1 MSKNVLIGIGIVAV
15 LVIVGAAAYILR
27 PPAEA
32 SEPIEA
38 ISVEVDD
45 METEEKAAD
54 TDQQVSAPSSE
65 EMPVSGEQ
73 AESAADVDDPVSGQD
88 TDLNEQV
95 PEQEIDET
103 PVVEQEA
110 AVSASEGI
118 VVFSIVQAESEV
130 RFTLGE
136 LLSGVPTTVV
146 GATDQVAGEI
156 AIDPENPASTKV
168 GVIQVNAR
176 TFATDSDFRNRAI
189 NNSILETGRFE
200 YVTFTP
206 SEIANFPE
214 NPSIG
219 EALEFQISGDLTVRD
234 FTNPVTFDVV
244 VTAVSESRLEG
255 SASAT
260 IARAEYG
267 LQIPEVPRV
276 ADVDE
281 EVLLEIDFVALAK

>member
-234 FTNPVTFDVV
+234 FTNPVTFDIV

-260 IARAEYG
+260 IARADYG

>member
-1 MSKNVLIGIGIVAV
+1 MSKNLLIGIGIVAG
-15 LVIVGAAAYILR
+15 LVIVGTAAYILR

-38 ISVEVDD
+38 VAVEVEATTEPIIATETDD
-45 METEEKAAD
+45 QISAEASEDMSMAEEDAVA
-54 TDQQVSAPSSE
+54 
-65 EMPVSGEQ
+65 PVSDG
-73 AESAADVDDPVSGQD
+73 V
-88 TDLNEQV
+88 
-95 PEQEIDET
+95 I
-103 PVVEQEA
+103 
-110 AVSASEGI
+110 
-118 VVFSIVQAESEV
+118 VFSIVQAESEV

-136 LLSGVPTTVV
+136 LLSGVPTTVI
-146 GATDQVAGEI
+146 GTTDQVAGEI
-156 AIDPENPASTKV
+156 AIDPANPADSRV

-176 TFATDSDFRNRAI
+176 TFATDSNFRNRAI
-189 NNSILETGRFE
+189 NNSILETGKFE

-206 SEIANFPE
+206 AEIANFPE

-234 FTNPVTFDVV
+234 ITNPVTFDVV
-244 VTAVSESRLEG
+244 VTAVSENRLEG

-260 IARAEYG
+260 IARVDYG

-281 EVLLEIDFVALAK
+281 EVLLEIKFVALEN

>member
-1 MSKNVLIGIGIVAV
+1 
-15 LVIVGAAAYILR
+15 
-27 PPAEA
+27 
-32 SEPIEA
+32 
-38 ISVEVDD
+38 
-45 METEEKAAD
+45 
-54 TDQQVSAPSSE
+54 
-65 EMPVSGEQ
+65 
-73 AESAADVDDPVSGQD
+73 
-88 TDLNEQV
+88 
-95 PEQEIDET
+95 
-103 PVVEQEA
+103 VVEQEA
-110 AVSASEGI
+110 VVSASEGI

-168 GVIQVNAR
+168 GIIQVNAR
-176 TFATDSDFRNRAI
+176 TFATDNNFRNRAI
-189 NNSILETGRFE
+189 NNSILDTGRFE

-206 SEIANFPE
+206 SEITNFPE

-234 FTNPVTFDVV
+234 VTNPVTFDVV
-244 VTAVSESRLEG
+244 VSAVSEKRLEG

-260 IARAEYG
+260 IAREDYG

-281 EVLLEIDFVALAK
+281 EVLLEIDFVALSR

>member
-219 EALEFQISGDLTVRD
+219 ESLEFQISGDLTVRD

-260 IARAEYG
+260 IARADYG

>member
-1 MSKNVLIGIGIVAV
+1 MIGIGIVAV
-15 LVIVGAAAYILR
+15 LIIVGAAAYILR

-38 ISVEVDD
+38 ISVDVDD
-45 METEEKAAD
+45 MDAEEKTAD
-54 TDQQVSAPSSE
+54 TDQQVSAQSSE
-65 EMPVSGEQ
+65 EMPMTGEQ
-73 AESAADVDDPVSGQD
+73 TESAATEDDQVSVQA
-88 TDLNEQV
+88 TDENEQV
-95 PEQEIDET
+95 PQQEIDET

-110 AVSASEGI
+110 VVSVPDGI

-146 GATDQVAGEI
+146 GTTDQVAGEI

-176 TFATDSDFRNRAI
+176 TFATDNNFRNRAI
-189 NNSILETGRFE
+189 NNTILETGKFE

-206 SEIANFPE
+206 AEIANFPE

-219 EALEFQISGDLTVRD
+219 ETLEFQISGDLTVRD
-234 FTNPVTFDVV
+234 ISNPVTFEVV
-244 VTAVSESRLEG
+244 VTAVSENRLEG

-260 IARAEYG
+260 IARSDYG

-281 EVLLEIDFVALAK
+281 EVLLEIEFVALSK

>member
-1 MSKNVLIGIGIVAV
+1 MSKNILIGIGVVAV

-38 ISVEVDD
+38 ISVNVDD
-45 METEEKAAD
+45 MDAEEKAAD
-54 TDQQVSAPSSE
+54 KDQQVSTQVVE
-65 EMPVSGEQ
+65 EMPMTDEQ
-73 AESAADVDDPVSGQD
+73 AENAADVDDQVSVKA
-88 TDLNEQV
+88 TDVNEQ
-95 PEQEIDET
+95 EMGET
-103 PVVEQEA
+103 PVAEQEA
-110 AVSASEGI
+110 LGSVPDGI

-156 AIDPENPASTKV
+156 AVDPKNPASTKV

-176 TFATDSDFRNRAI
+176 TLATDNDFRNRAI
-189 NNSILETGRFE
+189 NNSILETGMYE
-200 YVTFTP
+200 YVTFAPT
-206 SEIANFPE
+206 EIANFPE
-214 NPSIG
+214 DPSIG
-219 EALEFQISGDLTVRD
+219 EELAFQISGDLTVRD

-244 VTAVSESRLEG
+244 VTAVSENRLEG

-260 IARAEYG
+260 IARADYG
-267 LQIPEVPRV
+267 LKIPEVPRV

-281 EVLLEIDFVALAK
+281 EVLLEIDFVAIAK

>member
-1 MSKNVLIGIGIVAV
+1 MSKSILIGIGIVAV

-45 METEEKAAD
+45 METDEKAAD

-65 EMPVSGEQ
+65 EMTMTAEQ
-73 AESAADVDDPVSGQD
+73 AESAADLDDPVSVQA
-88 TDLNEQV
+88 TDENEQV

-103 PVVEQEA
+103 PMVEQETV
-110 AVSASEGI
+110 VSVSEGI
-118 VVFSIVQAESEV
+118 IVFSIVQAESEV

-168 GVIQVNAR
+168 GVIRVNAR
-176 TFATDSDFRNRAI
+176 TFATDNNFRNRAI
-189 NNSILETGRFE
+189 NNSILETDKFE
-200 YVTFTP
+200 YVTFSP

-234 FTNPVTFDVV
+234 ITNPVTFDVV
-244 VTAVSESRLEG
+244 VTAVSENRLEG

-260 IARAEYG
+260 IARVDYG

-281 EVLLEIDFVALAK
+281 EVLLEIKFVALAN

>member
-1 MSKNVLIGIGIVAV
+1 MSKSILIGIGIVAV

-32 SEPIEA
+32 SKPIEA
-38 ISVEVDD
+38 ISVDLDD
-45 METEEKAAD
+45 MEAEEKAAD

-65 EMPVSGEQ
+65 EMLVSGEQ
-73 AESAADVDDPVSGQD
+73 AENSTDADDPLSVQV
-88 TDLNEQV
+88 TDENEQV
-95 PEQEIDET
+95 LEQEIDET
-103 PVVEQEA
+103 PVVEQDTM
-110 AVSASEGI
+110 VSVSEGI

-130 RFTLGE
+130 RFILGE

-156 AIDPENPASTKV
+156 AIDPENPVSTKV
-168 GVIQVNAR
+168 GVIRVNAR
-176 TFATDSDFRNRAI
+176 TFATDNNFRNRAI
-189 NNSILETGRFE
+189 NNSILETGKFE
-200 YVTFTP
+200 YVTFSP

-234 FTNPVTFDVV
+234 ITNPVTFDVV
-244 VTAVSESRLEG
+244 VTVVSENRLEG
-255 SASAT
+255 SASAN
-260 IARAEYG
+260 IARADYG

-281 EVLLEIDFVALAK
+281 EVLLEIEFVALAN

>member
-1 MSKNVLIGIGIVAV
+1 MSKNIMIGIVIVAV
-15 LVIVGAAAYILR
+15 LLIVGAAAYILR

-45 METEEKAAD
+45 MDAEEKTAD
-54 TDQQVSAPSSE
+54 TDQQVSAQSSE
-65 EMPVSGEQ
+65 EMPMTGEQ
-73 AESAADVDDPVSGQD
+73 TESAATEDDQVSVQA
-88 TDLNEQV
+88 TDENEQV
-95 PEQEIDET
+95 PQQEIDET

-110 AVSASEGI
+110 VVSVPDGI

-156 AIDPENPASTKV
+156 AIDPENPASTNV

-176 TFATDSDFRNRAI
+176 TFATDSNFRNRAI

-206 SEIANFPE
+206 LEIANFPE

-244 VTAVSESRLEG
+244 VSAVSENRLEG

-260 IARAEYG
+260 IARADFG

-281 EVLLEIDFVALAK
+281 EVLLEIDFVALSK